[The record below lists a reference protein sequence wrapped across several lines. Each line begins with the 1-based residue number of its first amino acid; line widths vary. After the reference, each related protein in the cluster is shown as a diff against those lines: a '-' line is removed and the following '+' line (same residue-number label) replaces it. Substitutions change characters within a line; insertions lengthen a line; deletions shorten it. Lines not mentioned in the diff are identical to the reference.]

1 MLLLEVCI
9 MSPRPFDPRCTEA
22 AAREWLLAHPADPA
36 GACIAGL
43 APDLQGI
50 ERRRAHDA
58 IARWRRMMVAEGLIK
73 PLPSGRQRS
82 VMPPSQPPPPDAI
95 ERDLLALSP
104 AESIAWTIKRLRRT
118 LDEADPGSAAYVTA
132 AGQMQKCL
140 DRYHELRRAEE
151 KPAPGPADLSP
162 AEWREQLGASAR
174 ELVDVDLEVYVAE
187 WLGRKRL
194 RLVARSDGA
203 LGLERA

>member
-1 MLLLEVCI
+1 
-9 MSPRPFDPRCTEA
+9 MSPRPIDPRCAEA
-22 AAREWLLAHPADPA
+22 AARAWLVANPTQGPNAA
-36 GACIAGL
+36 VTAL
-43 APDLQGI
+43 APDLLGI
-50 ERRRAHDA
+50 ERRRAQESVS
-58 IARWRRMMVAEGLIK
+58 RLRRNLVAEGVCK
-73 PLPSGRQRS
+73 PIGPGRQRS

-104 AESIAWTIKRLRRT
+104 AESIAWTIMRLRRT

-194 RLVARSDGA
+194 RLVARSDGT
-203 LGLERA
+203 LVLERA